1 VPPPSR
7 GKWNAGASAPSTR
20 RWCSTVADPA
30 RRGAVPAASGDLN
43 RFDAALCDVAAAAVL
58 DDFLDDLRA
67 AAPGIFALFVFARA
81 ADFDLDF
88 RLAVPP
94 AFRAGEVLGDF
105 LRDFL
110 DIRLPFVAF
119 GGSIMDILR
128 ILSGEP
134 EFEPATVQVSRRFK
148 SRLCKSDGAGVW
160 LQGID
165 APVRSLRRA
174 VSAR

>member
-1 VPPPSR
+1 L
-7 GKWNAGASAPSTR
+7 
-20 RWCSTVADPA
+20 D
-30 RRGAVPAASGDLN
+30 D
-43 RFDAALCDVAAAAVL
+43 FL

-119 GGSIMDILR
+119 GGSTMGVLR
-128 ILSGEP
+128 VPFGEP
-134 EFEPATVQVSRRFK
+134 EIEPVTVQV
-148 SRLCKSDGAGVW
+148 
-160 LQGID
+160 
-165 APVRSLRRA
+165 
-174 VSAR
+174 